1 MGEIAMHL
9 AEVEIRLVVKKAW
22 VMRVWAL
29 RLLFEIA
36 HSSLGM
42 IL

>member
-29 RLLFEIA
+29 RLEIA
-36 HSSLGM
+36 HSSLG
-42 IL
+42 IVL